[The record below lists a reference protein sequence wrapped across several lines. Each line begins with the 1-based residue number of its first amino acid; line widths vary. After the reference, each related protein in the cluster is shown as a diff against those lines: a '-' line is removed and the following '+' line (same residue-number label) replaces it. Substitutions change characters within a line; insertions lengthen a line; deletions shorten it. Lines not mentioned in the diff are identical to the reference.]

1 MFFLEGGY
9 DYDALRLS
17 AAATI
22 SAMAGE
28 PRATERVTGA
38 TLAGSRPVAESHS
51 AAAVITH
58 VAERVYD
65 EGFAVWSK

>member
-1 MFFLEGGY
+1 
-9 DYDALRLS
+9 
-17 AAATI
+17 
-22 SAMAGE
+22 MAGE